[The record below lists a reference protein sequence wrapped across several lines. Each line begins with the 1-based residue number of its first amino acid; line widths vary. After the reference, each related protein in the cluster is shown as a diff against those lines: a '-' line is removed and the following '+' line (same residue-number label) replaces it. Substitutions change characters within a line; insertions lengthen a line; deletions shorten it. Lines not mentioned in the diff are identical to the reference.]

1 MAVSRFSLIRI
12 LADGSFHSGER
23 LGRALG
29 LSRAGVENQVRRVEA
44 LGLRI
49 FKVRGRGYRLAEA
62 VDLLDCDALAARL
75 RASCPELSV
84 EVRDECPS
92 TSTALAGKGAPHGAV
107 LACEHQSAGRGRRG
121 NAWLSAPAGSLTFS
135 LLWRF
140 SQGAAGL
147 AGLSLAV
154 AVGAVRALE
163 RLGIKGVQLKWPND
177 LYCGERKLGGI
188 LIESSGDAL
197 GPSTVI
203 VGLGLN
209 VRLGSALREHIDRP
223 VTDLASCCGE
233 AVPRRTLL
241 LGALLE
247 SLADVLA
254 RFAREGFAPF
264 RDDWQ
269 RRHAW
274 QGRRVRL
281 ALAGRRIAEGEALG
295 VAEDGALVLS
305 SPRGV
310 ERFHSGELSLR
321 RA

>member
-12 LADGSFHSGER
+12 LADGSFHSCER

-29 LSRAGVENQVRRVEA
+29 LSRAGVEHQLHGIEA

-49 FKVRGRGYRLAEA
+49 SKVRGRGYRLAEP
-62 VDLLDCDALAARL
+62 VDLLDRDALAARL
-75 RASCPELSV
+75 RKSSPVLSV
-84 EVRDECPS
+84 EVRDECAS
-92 TSTALAGKGAPHGAV
+92 TSTALAAEGTAHGTV
-107 LACEHQSAGRGRRG
+107 LVCEHQSAGRGRRG
-121 NAWLSAPAGSLTFS
+121 NTWFSAPARGLTFS

-163 RLGIKGVQLKWPND
+163 RLGMEGVQLKWPND
-177 LYCGERKLGGI
+177 LYCGGRKLGGI

-209 VRLGSALREHIDRP
+209 VRLDPALRGRIDRP
-223 VTDLASCCGE
+223 VTDLASCGGA
-233 AVPRRTLL
+233 AVPPRTVL

-247 SLADVLA
+247 SLAEVLT

-281 ALAGRRIAEGEALG
+281 ALAGRVAEGEALG

-305 SPRGV
+305 SSRG
-310 ERFHSGELSLR
+310 
-321 RA
+321 

>member
-1 MAVSRFSLIRI
+1 MAVSCFSLLRI
-12 LADGSFHSGER
+12 LADGSFHSCER
-23 LGRALG
+23 LGRTLG
-29 LSRAGVENQVRRVEA
+29 ISRSGVDDQVHGIEA
-44 LGLRI
+44 LGLHI
-49 FKVRGRGYRLAEA
+49 FKVRGRGYRLAEPI
-62 VDLLDCDALAARL
+62 DLLDRDALAARL
-75 RASCPELSV
+75 QTSCPALSV

-92 TSTALAGKGAPHGAV
+92 TSTALASEDAPHGAV
-107 LACEHQSAGRGRRG
+107 LVCEHQSAGRGRRG

-135 LLWRF
+135 LSWHF
-140 SQGAAGL
+140 SQGPAGL

-163 RLGIKGVQLKWPND
+163 RLGIEGVQLKWPND
-177 LYCGERKLGGI
+177 LYCEGRKLGGI

-197 GPSTVI
+197 GPSAVI

-209 VRLGSALREHIDRP
+209 VRINSALHARIDRP
-223 VTDLASCCGE
+223 VTDLASCRGV
-233 AVPRRTLL
+233 AVPRRTVL

-254 RFAREGFAPF
+254 HFAREGFAPF

-269 RRHAW
+269 QRHVW

-281 ALAGRRIAEGEALG
+281 ALADRRVAEGEALG